1 MYPSKKAAGKNSAAF
16 YTHSINAE
24 KLIISL
30 KDEFLYIRYNFI
42 FIIETVNSINIF
54 YFFFFTIIP
63 MPANAAIARTIH
75 SPARVLSP
83 VSGAPGR

>member
-30 KDEFLYIRYNFI
+30 KDEFLYIRYNFESVI
-42 FIIETVNSINIF
+42 KS
-54 YFFFFTIIP
+54 
-63 MPANAAIARTIH
+63 
-75 SPARVLSP
+75 L
-83 VSGAPGR
+83 